1 MAATV
6 YKIFEQIKVLNEDLN
21 RHLKFQ
27 KTKRKAIKNFER
39 IMMTEEDYMMLIEEI
54 RAYDKTL
61 VSVSQKFSSLT
72 REAKRVIDEAKA
84 KSDERK
90 SKFGVSDDLAF
101 PHTEHKRLPD
111 KLVKKVNEA
120 YDKVSG

>member
-1 MAATV
+1 
-6 YKIFEQIKVLNEDLN
+6 
-21 RHLKFQ
+21 
-27 KTKRKAIKNFER
+27 
-39 IMMTEEDYMMLIEEI
+39 MTEEDYQMLIEEI

-90 SKFGVSDDLAF
+90 NKFGVSDDVAY
-101 PHTEHKRLPD
+101 PSTEHKRLPD
-111 KLVKKVNEA
+111 KFVRKVNEA
-120 YDKVSG
+120 YTKVSA